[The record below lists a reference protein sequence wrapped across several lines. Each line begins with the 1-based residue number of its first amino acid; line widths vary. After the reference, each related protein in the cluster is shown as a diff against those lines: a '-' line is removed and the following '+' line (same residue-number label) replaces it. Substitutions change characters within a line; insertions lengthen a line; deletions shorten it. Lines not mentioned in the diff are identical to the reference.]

1 MAKPLTIGEAAA
13 LTGVSAKMIRYY
25 EEIGMLPAAARTES
39 GYRLYNG
46 FMLQQLGFIRQAR
59 NLGFSLEEIQSLVKL
74 WRDPCRES
82 REVKAIAEQHLA
94 DISQKIAELNRMQQA
109 LQQLAADCRGDSAAN
124 CAILDAMI
132 PEHLLTAAV

>member
-1 MAKPLTIGEAAA
+1 MGKPLTIGEAAT

-25 EEIGMLPAAARTES
+25 EEIGMLPEAARTEA

-59 NLGFSLEEIQSLVKL
+59 DLGFSLEEIQSLLRL

-94 DISQKIAELNRMQQA
+94 DIGQKIAELSRMQRA
-109 LQQLAADCRGDSAAN
+109 LAQLAADCGGNSAPN
-124 CAILDAMI
+124 CAILDGMV
-132 PEHLLTAAV
+132 PEHLLTTPA